1 LHNASAKV
9 PVIQYIA
16 AAMVWVPKEEAAL
29 HLGVHVATIDRKL
42 KRGELNGKRDP
53 RPRGWRWLVELPEE
67 PAPVEVSTSPPANPK
82 NAPTHAYANAPTDAY
97 ANAHAKEP
105 EALREL
111 VDTVKDEVAQLRL
124 QLQSQTETYAR
135 QVEMLQKELDHRAQE
150 MERMQILLQ
159 QALDP
164 ARAIAPPRRAAWWQ
178 RLWRRD

>member
-1 LHNASAKV
+1 V
-9 PVIQYIA
+9 PATQYIA
-16 AAMVWVPKEEAAL
+16 TAMVWVPKEEAAL
-29 HLGVHVATIDRKL
+29 RLGVHVATIDRKL
-42 KRGELNGKRDP
+42 KRGELIGKRDP

-67 PAPVEVSTSPPANPK
+67 RASTEASTSPEANLE
-82 NAPTHAYANAPTDAY
+82 NAPTSAYANAPTDAY

-111 VDTVKDEVAQLRL
+111 VDTVKDEVAQLRR
-124 QLQSQTETYAR
+124 QLQSQAETYAR

-164 ARAIAPPRRAAWWQ
+164 ARAIAPPRQLPWW
-178 RLWRRD
+178 RRMWRRD